1 MRSPPGTRE
10 AHSGRARE
18 GPANE
23 GPAGPFKDKTNQY
36 FIELK

>member
-1 MRSPPGTRE
+1 MRSL
-10 AHSGRARE
+10 RAQK
-18 GPANE
+18 GPADE